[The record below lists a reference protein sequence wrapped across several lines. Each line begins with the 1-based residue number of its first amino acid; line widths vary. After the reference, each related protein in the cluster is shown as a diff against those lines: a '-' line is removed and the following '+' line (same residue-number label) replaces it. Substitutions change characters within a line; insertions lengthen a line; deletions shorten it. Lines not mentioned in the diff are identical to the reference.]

1 MNTTQI
7 LEKMKTM
14 TAHDKANWL
23 EEISMNERAQ
33 AINLMTK
40 DELAEVFYILSPE
53 AREDLLEGLS
63 DPDIAELIQLQE
75 SDDLVDALQEM
86 PANLVIKLLQYVPN
100 DRRKMINKLLHYPE
114 ESVGSL
120 MSVDLVTAKENNTR
134 SEILDKIQHSSGGPE
149 HLNQIYIMDDERHL
163 IGFIYLS
170 DLIKSND
177 EMIAELIRYTTLH
190 VKTYDDQEIA
200 SDLFMK
206 HQLLSLPVVDS
217 ESRLVGILTADD
229 IFEVISDEIHEDYMR
244 LSGVAKDEDDNK
256 TYLERSVWSLTRERV
271 GWLLFLMVSA
281 TLTAYVIQFYEGV
294 LASSVVLAAYI
305 PMLMDS
311 GGNSGTQASTLITRS
326 LSLNEIDTKSTWN
339 VVTKEFKIGLLTGG
353 ILAVV
358 NFGRILIMDDVNIYV
373 TLTVSLTL
381 IVVVTLSKVLGGLLP
396 MIAEKLN
403 QDPAVMSGPLI
414 TTVVDT
420 FALAIYFQ
428 MASFLLGL

>member
-23 EEISMNERAQ
+23 EEISMKERAQ

-40 DELAEVFYILSPE
+40 DELAEVFYLLSPE

-86 PANLVIKLLQYVPN
+86 PANLVIKLLRYVPD
-100 DRRKMINKLLHYPE
+100 DRREMINKLLHYPE

-120 MSVDLVTAKENNTR
+120 MSVDFVTAKETNTR

-149 HLNQIYIMDDERHL
+149 HLNQIYIMDDGRHL

-177 EMIAELIRYTTLH
+177 ETITELIRYTTLH

-339 VVTKEFKIGLLTGG
+339 VVAKEFKIGLLTGG

-381 IVVVTLSKVLGGLLP
+381 IAVVTLSKVLGGLLP

>member
-1 MNTTQI
+1 
-7 LEKMKTM
+7 MKP
-14 TAHDKANWL
+14 
-23 EEISMNERAQ
+23 
-33 AINLMTK
+33 
-40 DELAEVFYILSPE
+40 ELVNP
-53 AREDLLEGLS
+53 
-63 DPDIAELIQLQE
+63 
-75 SDDLVDALQEM
+75 LVLA
-86 PANLVIKLLQYVPN
+86 
-100 DRRKMINKLLHYPE
+100 
-114 ESVGSL
+114 
-120 MSVDLVTAKENNTR
+120 
-134 SEILDKIQHSSGGPE
+134 
-149 HLNQIYIMDDERHL
+149 
-163 IGFIYLS
+163 YL
-170 DLIKSND
+170 
-177 EMIAELIRYTTLH
+177 
-190 VKTYDDQEIA
+190 
-200 SDLFMK
+200 
-206 HQLLSLPVVDS
+206 
-217 ESRLVGILTADD
+217 GDD

-339 VVTKEFKIGLLTGG
+339 VVAKEFKIGLLTGG

>member
-40 DELAEVFYILSPE
+40 DELAEVFYLLSPE

-244 LSGVAKDEDDNK
+244 LSGVAKDEDDKK
-256 TYLERSVWSLTRERV
+256 TY

-339 VVTKEFKIGLLTGG
+339 VVAKELKIGLLTGG